1 MRAHFIVLEIA
12 GHTHTLVSF
21 RVKVNK
27 DSRPTKCTT
36 KNDHNVLDAFVSR
49 DIYLSGCDGHAPK
62 LLLRGLFWAQKVRAA
77 KIGGSIMVLLDSK
90 TAVLYLYVVKVE
102 LFLRFYLFWWQAL
115 IGV

>member
-1 MRAHFIVLEIA
+1 MYWKSQD
-12 GHTHTLVSF
+12 THTLVSF
-21 RVKVNK
+21 RVKENK
-27 DSRPTKCTT
+27 DSRPIKCTT
-36 KNDHNVLDAFVSR
+36 KNDQNVLDAFVSR

-77 KIGGSIMVLLDSK
+77 KIGGSIIALLDSK